1 MDSLRWIVRS
11 LRLLESAAGL
21 PGGLSAAQGFVLQVL
36 RESGPLSLGELAER
50 TATDPS
56 SVSVVVRKLHE
67 KGLVSK
73 QAGAGDRRRVEVA
86 LTAEGGR
93 VAERTPQ
100 LVQQALL
107 DRLEALEPGQRK
119 QLADLLEQVA
129 PGEGRTPPMFFE

>member
-93 VAERTPQ
+93 VSERTPQ

-107 DRLEALEPGQRK
+107 DRLEALEPRQRK

>member
-21 PGGLSAAQGFVLQVL
+21 PGGLSAAQVFVLQVL
-36 RESGPLSLGELAER
+36 RESGGLSLGELAER